1 MSCHRVGVLGARM
14 NLRNGTA
21 PRLATLAAAVLMALA
36 AGLLVAAPG
45 SVHGSSHDVPEK
57 PTISDWDRLHEGLRV
72 HWNAP
77 NSDGGSPIFR
87 YEVQY
92 KESNRSGSEWLDRP
106 YVGVASNATIT
117 GLTPTTEYQV
127 RIRAVNANGAGPWS
141 DTGKETTRAIILA
154 ADPPDVTVIP
164 RNRSLTVSFD
174 PPAFTGRGNPT
185 ISTYNVQYA
194 AWDGTAYTWQDWTV
208 GGSANL
214 YGPSVTITGLE
225 NGQDYQ
231 VRARAQNGNADGV
244 WSVAQ
249 FGFPS
254 PDTPFLKVERLVTG
268 LEIPWDLA
276 FTPDGT
282 MLFTQR
288 KGVLNARLTDGTVQA
303 INANLDDLEALS
315 EGGLMS
321 IAIDP
326 NFSSNR
332 RFYTCQTIDA
342 VTRREVEVVA
352 WTIDATYEN
361 ATRANDPLVGGIPG
375 GHGQHNG
382 CRLRF
387 GPDGYLWITTGDAAV
402 GTGPQ
407 SLSSLAGKVLRV
419 DASDGSGA
427 DGNPFSSAPLVYTYG
442 HRNAQGLALRPD
454 TRQMWVVEHGPRYDD
469 EINLLQSGGNY
480 GWDPV
485 PAESND
491 PSYNQSVP
499 MTDLDK
505 YSAAVAARWSSGS
518 STLATSGGI
527 FLEGEQ
533 WGNWEGRLA
542 VAALRDR
549 KLHLFD
555 FNPDGEFQGRLS
567 APELEWEGIRLR
579 SPVMGPD
586 GALYIT
592 TSQRSPSD
600 LIYRVTAFTAPGR
613 PAEVVVA
620 RGGDGE
626 LVAEWQAPSHDG
638 GSAIT
643 GYQLRYS
650 TDGTTWTTV
659 SGTVTGK
666 RWAVI
671 GGLTNGDEYQV
682 QARAVNEAGPGDWS
696 PSGRG
701 TPAAPPVIRVEEV
714 VTGVS
719 KPWGLAFAPDGTMM
733 FTERGGSLKV
743 RLVDGRVRTVNADFS
758 DIGASWE
765 TGLMGMVIDPDF
777 SVNRNFYTC
786 QGHEDP
792 NTNATSIQV
801 IKWSMNSDYTA
812 ATRVKDPLVGGV
824 GIRIGSQWQHAG
836 CRLRFGPQ
844 GHLWIATGDGY
855 ANKINP
861 QDLTNLNGKMLR
873 VHKDTGEG
881 VPGNPFYDRANAN
894 SKRVYTYGHRNPQG
908 LARRPGAN
916 QMWSVEHGTNRDD
929 EINLLEPGGN
939 YGYAPQGHT
948 ECGPDDDIKTIS
960 PDVYC
965 QYSPMTDLDRFPDAV
980 EARWSSGD
988 STLATSG
995 GIFLE
1000 GEHWGG
1006 WEGRL
1011 AVATLRTRSV
1021 RLFTFTPEGSF
1032 VDQFNVPEMK
1042 PFNSRLR
1049 TTMMGTDGA
1058 LYVTT
1063 SDNTPGDGNF
1073 QSNDEATDRILR
1085 VYVYDA
1091 QADAALTG
1099 LSLSGSDGNAV
1110 PLSPGF
1116 KTGVLRYDVEVSG
1129 DVTGVTV
1136 KPTLSEAGAT
1146 VTVNGNDPSTAVS
1159 LDPGLNTIAVVVTA
1173 QDGAT
1178 TRTYTIDATQTTSPA
1193 VSAEIGDVTLEKPSA
1208 ATSITLGDHFSD
1220 ADGDALTYRAASD
1233 DPAKV
1238 AVSVDNAAGALTVT
1252 GIAYGSA
1259 EVTVTAT
1266 DDDGNSASE
1275 AFTVTVK
1282 AAPVLVSAIADI
1294 TGLATA
1300 ATRDVSLSG
1309 VFTDADNDALTITA
1323 ASSDDGKAT
1332 VSVAGDQS
1340 SLTVTG
1346 VAEGTATITVTARDS
1361 DGNQVSDA
1369 FDVTVTSVSV
1379 LPSNLTGLGITG
1391 TVTRGGES
1399 FTFLLVSNP
1408 WFDPDTAAYTIRV
1421 PSDLQS
1427 ITFTPTWTGDEVV
1440 EVGLIERNS
1449 DAHSGQG
1456 SEIGQTSTSGSA
1468 LTNSS
1473 KPKYPG
1479 IRVRNRTGSG
1489 TNDVFHY
1496 FNLQSV
1502 SAQPGFGGATVAD
1515 KAFTAGASA
1524 LRRGLTQDQA
1534 LDLRLPEAT
1543 VQFYS
1548 GAVTYTATGLP
1559 EGLYMDYSRLIRG
1572 TPEEATNS
1580 PATVTYTA
1588 TDEIGGSATL
1598 TFDVT
1603 VAPPLAF
1610 DADERQAF
1618 KDTIFEYTVG
1628 QTEPINATLP
1638 EATGGHGTLTYGL
1651 TYWAKEQRTVDGR
1664 QVTSLLPKSIND
1676 DAPGFSFDA
1685 TTRVLSSDT
1694 GMAAPSAKAFYS
1706 VDYWVEDEN
1715 GARAIASN
1723 SIAVNE
1729 APTLPEI
1736 ADRGFTVGDN
1746 VSLTLPRA
1754 EGGTQVGIGI
1764 RYRLEP
1770 AVEGLFFNGRQHV
1783 RSLTGRPIVPG
1794 TTAVTYTA
1802 TDRNNISATRTFNV
1816 TVANGPSAPTSAPT
1830 SVQAAQV
1837 YAGADPNGSGA
1848 AAVWDTVSGA
1858 TGYVVQVRADGGS
1871 YPDLAVNSAPA
1882 DVNLNLPNVAS
1893 GLVWINAI
1901 SSGDY
1906 KVRVAARNADGV
1918 GPWSVEVGFTV
1929 SGTPPPQSGGQNDP
1943 CDNCGTGGDVGVVPA
1958 PQQGTPNQAPTVS
1971 AAIAD
1976 ATIVNESGSHEVSL
1990 SGVFDDADGD
2000 SLSLTAASSVGA
2012 VADVSVAAD
2021 YSTLTVTA
2029 RSRGAA
2035 IATVTADDGNGG
2047 TVDDTFTVT
2056 VKAAPV
2062 VTQPLGE
2069 VVGLEVGATKD
2080 ISLTRIFGDADGDAL
2095 TITAASS
2102 DETRATVSVATD
2114 YSVLTLTGVAE
2125 GTTTIT
2131 VTAQDGDGNRVSD
2144 AFDAPVAKRYTALIA
2159 RMYQWREDPKWREFK
2174 EHTDRWDR
2182 ALLAFGETVSDTTLT
2197 PMTAA
2202 EAQGLADRGSAW
2214 SRWVEVAAAL
2224 REIEGGGQQEQTNQA
2239 PTVSA
2244 AIADATIVNESGTK
2258 LVSLSGVFSDGD
2270 NDSLTV
2276 TAASSNE
2283 AVATVSVAADYSRLT
2298 VTAKMRGTA
2307 TITVTAN
2314 DGRSGTVSDAF
2325 TVTVKAAPVV
2335 ASAISDMDL
2344 KAGAAQNEG
2353 GAQDVTLSGV
2363 FSDADG
2369 DALTFTA
2376 DTSDSTIAGA
2386 FLFQGILTVAGLADG
2401 TATITVTAQDAD
2413 GNTVSDTFDVSVV
2426 GPPTPV
2432 SNLSCVAQTGRVL
2445 FSWDAPEWS
2454 GAELYAYDYDLT
2466 LPDGRREQ
2474 ARLLG
2479 YPAVSG
2485 KGEYQ
2490 PGQEAS
2496 ISVKAVYEQAD
2507 GSEVYSEGAT
2517 LTCTVG

>member
-1 MSCHRVGVLGARM
+1 MRFHHFGALGAHM
-14 NLRNGTA
+14 NRRTGTA
-21 PRLATLAAAVLMALA
+21 PRVAILAAAVVLMALA
-36 AGLLVAAPG
+36 VGLLMSAPG
-45 SVHGSSHDVPEK
+45 PVHGSSHEVPEK
-57 PTISDWDRLHEGLRV
+57 PSISAWDRLNEGLRV

-77 NSDGGSPIFR
+77 NSDGGSRIIK

-92 KESNRSGSEWLDRP
+92 KESDQSEWLDRP
-106 YVGVASNATIT
+106 YVGVASKATIT
-117 GLTPTTEYQV
+117 GLVPGTEYQV

-141 DTGKETTRAIILA
+141 DTVKQTTRIITQA

-174 PPAFTGRGNPT
+174 PPAFTGLRNPT
-185 ISTYNVQYA
+185 ISAYNVQYA
-194 AWDGTAYTWQDWTV
+194 TWDGTSYNFQDWTV
-208 GGSANL
+208 NGSADFT
-214 YGPSVTITGLE
+214 GPFVTITGLE

-231 VRARAQNGNADGV
+231 VRVRAQNGNADGI
-244 WSVAQ
+244 WAVAQ

-303 INANLDDLEALS
+303 INADLDDVEAVS

-326 NFSSNR
+326 SFSSNR

-342 VTRREVEVVA
+342 VTKREVEVVA
-352 WTIDATYEN
+352 WTIDATYKN
-361 ATRANDPLVGGIPG
+361 ATRADDPLVGGIPG

-387 GPDGYLWITTGDAAV
+387 GPDGYLWITTGDAAG
-402 GTGPQ
+402 GTNPQ

-427 DGNPFSSAPLVYTYG
+427 DGNPFESAPLVYTYG

-454 TRQMWVVEHGPRYDD
+454 TRQMWVVEHGPRVDD
-469 EINLLQSGGNY
+469 EINLLQAGGNY

-485 PAESND
+485 PADSND

-505 YSAAVAARWSSGS
+505 YSDAVPAKWSSGS
-518 STLATSGGI
+518 PTLATSGGI

-549 KLHLFD
+549 ELHLFD

-567 APELEWEGIRLR
+567 APELELEGIRLR

-600 LIYRVTAFTAPGR
+600 LIYRVTAFTAPDR

-626 LVAEWQAPSHDG
+626 LVAEWPAPSHDG

-650 TDGTTWTTV
+650 TDGTTWTEV

-671 GGLTNGDEYQV
+671 DGLTNGDEYQV
-682 QARAVNEAGPGDWS
+682 QTRALNEAGGGDWS

-701 TPAAPPVIRVEEV
+701 TPASPPVIRVEEV

-733 FTERGGSLKV
+733 FTERGGRLKV
-743 RLVDGRVRTVNADFS
+743 RLVDGTVRTVNADFT
-758 DIGASWE
+758 DIGANWE

-777 SVNRNFYTC
+777 GVNRNFYTC
-786 QGHEDP
+786 QGHQDP
-792 NTNATSIQV
+792 NTNATSIQIV
-801 IKWSMNSDYTA
+801 KWSMNSDYTA
-812 ATRVKDPLVGGV
+812 ATRVKDPLVGDV

-844 GHLWIATGDGY
+844 GHLWIATGDGF

-873 VHKDTGEG
+873 VDKNTGEG
-881 VPGNPFYDRANAN
+881 VPGNPFYDRDNAN

-929 EINLLEPGGN
+929 EINLLAPGGN

-960 PDVYC
+960 PNVYC

-980 EARWSSGD
+980 AAKWSSGD

-1000 GEHWGG
+1000 GEHWGA

-1021 RLFTFTPEGSF
+1021 RLFNFTPEGSF
-1032 VDQFNVPEMK
+1032 VGQFEVPEMK

-1049 TTMMGTDGA
+1049 TPMMGTDGA

-1073 QSNDEATDRILR
+1073 QSNDETMDRILR
-1085 VYVYDA
+1085 VYAYDA
-1091 QADAALTG
+1091 QADATLTG
-1099 LSLSGSDGNAV
+1099 LSLTGSDGNPV
-1110 PLSPGF
+1110 PLSPEF
-1116 KTGVLRYDVEVSG
+1116 ATGVLRYSAEVTG
-1129 DVTGVTV
+1129 DVTGVLVAPAKSRT
-1136 KPTLSEAGAT
+1136 GAT
-1146 VTVNGNDPSTAVS
+1146 VTVNGNDPSTTVA
-1159 LDPGLNTIAVVVTA
+1159 LDPGLNTIPVVVTA

-1193 VSAEIGDVTLEKPSA
+1193 VSAAISDVTLVKTGA

-1220 ADGDALTYRAASD
+1220 ADGDALTYQATSG

-1238 AVSVDNAAGALTVT
+1238 TVSVDNAAGAMTVT
-1252 GIAYGSA
+1252 GAAHGSA

-1266 DDDGNSASE
+1266 DDDGNSASD

-1282 AAPVLVSAIADI
+1282 AATVVASAIADV

-1323 ASSDDGKAT
+1323 ASSDESKAT
-1332 VSVAGDQS
+1332 VSVAGDYS

-1346 VAEGTATITVTARDS
+1346 VGEGTATVTVTAEDS
-1361 DGNQVSDA
+1361 DGNLVSDA
-1369 FDVTVTSVSV
+1369 FDVTVVSGSV

-1391 TVTRGGES
+1391 TVTRGGET
-1399 FTFLLVSNP
+1399 FTFPLISNP

-1421 PSDLQS
+1421 PADLQS
-1427 ITFTPTWTGDEVV
+1427 ITFTPTWTGNEVA
-1440 EVGLIERNS
+1440 EVTLLERNS
-1449 DAHSGQG
+1449 NAHSGQG

-1473 KPKYPG
+1473 NPKYPG

-1489 TNDVFHY
+1489 TNDAFHY

-1502 SAQPGFGGATVAD
+1502 AAQPSFGGATVAD
-1515 KAFTAGASA
+1515 QAFTAGASA
-1524 LRRGLTQDQA
+1524 LRRGLTQDLA
-1534 LDLRLPEAT
+1534 LDLRLPKAT

-1548 GAVTYTATGLP
+1548 GVVTYTATGLP
-1559 EGLYMDYSRLIRG
+1559 AGLSMGHDRLIRG
-1572 TPEEATNS
+1572 TPEEATTS
-1580 PATVTYTA
+1580 PAEVDYTA
-1588 TDEIGGSATL
+1588 TDGIGGSATL
-1598 TFDVT
+1598 HFHVT

-1610 DADERQAF
+1610 DAEQRQAF

-1628 QTEPINATLP
+1628 QAEPINATLP

-1664 QVTSLLPKSIND
+1664 QITGLAPKSIND
-1676 DAPGFSFDA
+1676 DAPGFSFNA
-1685 TTRVLSSDT
+1685 ATRVLSSDT

-1729 APTLPEI
+1729 APSLPEI
-1736 ADRGFTVGDN
+1736 ADRSFTVGEN
-1746 VSLTLPRA
+1746 VSVTLPKA

-1770 AVEGLFFNGRQHV
+1770 AVAGLFFNGRQHL
-1783 RSLTGRPIVPG
+1783 RSLTGRPTVPG
-1794 TTAVTYTA
+1794 TTELTYTA
-1802 TDRNNISATRTFNV
+1802 TDRNNVSATRTFNV
-1816 TVANGPSAPTSAPT
+1816 TVVNGPAAPTSAPT
-1830 SVQAAQV
+1830 SVQAAQA
-1837 YAGADPNGSGA
+1837 YSGPDPNGSGA

-1858 TGYVVQVRADGGS
+1858 TDYVVQVRADGGS
-1871 YPDLAVNSAPA
+1871 YPDLKVNSAPA

-1901 SSGDY
+1901 STGDY

-1918 GPWSVEVGFTV
+1918 GPWSVEVGFAV
-1929 SGTPPPQSGGQNDP
+1929 SGTPPPQSGGQNPP
-1943 CDNCGTGGDVGVVPA
+1943 CDTCGTEGDVGGVPA
-1958 PQQGTPNQAPTVS
+1958 PQQGTPNRAPTVS

-1976 ATIVNESGSHEVSL
+1976 ATIVNESETRQVSL
-1990 SGVFDDADGD
+1990 SEVFDDGDGD
-2000 SLSLTAASSVGA
+2000 PLTITTASSNEAVATVSMAADNSSLTVNAQARGTA
-2012 VADVSVAAD
+2012 II
-2021 YSTLTVTA
+2021 TVTA
-2029 RSRGAA
+2029 N
-2035 IATVTADDGNGG
+2035 DGNGG
-2047 TVDDTFTVT
+2047 AVEDAFTVT

-2062 VTQPLGE
+2062 VASALAD
-2069 VVGLEVGATKD
+2069 VSGLEVGATQD
-2080 ISLTRIFGDADGDAL
+2080 ISLLGVFRDADADAL
-2095 TITAASS
+2095 TVTAASS
-2102 DETRATVSVATD
+2102 GEAKATVTVASD
-2114 YSVLTLTGVAE
+2114 GSSLTLAGIAE
-2125 GTTTIT
+2125 GTATIT
-2131 VTAQDGDGNRVSD
+2131 VTAQDSDGNRVSD
-2144 AFDAPVAKRYTALIA
+2144 VFQAPVAKQYAALIA
-2159 RMYQWREDPKWREFK
+2159 QMYQWREDPQWRHQK
-2174 EHTDRWDR
+2174 SHTDRWDR
-2182 ALLAFGETVSDTTLT
+2182 ALLAFGETVADTTLT
-2197 PMTAA
+2197 AMTAA
-2202 EAQGLADRGSAW
+2202 EAQGYADTDWGE
-2214 SRWVEVAAAL
+2214 RWAPVAKAL
-2224 REIEGGGQQEQTNQA
+2224 RGIETGVQQQPNRA

-2244 AIADATIVNESGTK
+2244 PIADATIVNQSETRT
-2258 LVSLSGVFSDGD
+2258 VSLSGVFDD
-2270 NDSLTV
+2270 ADADALTI
-2276 TAASSNE
+2276 TAASSDG
-2283 AVATVSVAADYSRLT
+2283 AVATVSVATDHSSLT
-2298 VTAKMRGTA
+2298 VTARSRGTA
-2307 TITVTAN
+2307 TLTVTAD
-2314 DGRSGTVSDAF
+2314 DGNGGTAEDSF
-2325 TVTVKAAPVV
+2325 TVAVKAAPVV
-2335 ASAISDMDL
+2335 ATAIADMNL
-2344 KAGAAQNEG
+2344 VAGDTRE
-2353 GAQDVTLSGV
+2353 VSLSGV
-2363 FSDADG
+2363 FRDADG
-2369 DALTFTA
+2369 DALTISA
-2376 DTSDSTIAGA
+2376 DTSDSAVA
-2386 FLFQGILTVAGLADG
+2386 DVFLFQGTLTLIAVADG
-2401 TATITVTAQDAD
+2401 SATITVTAEDSD
-2413 GNTVSDTFDVSVV
+2413 GNAVSDAFDVSVV

-2432 SNLSCVAQTGRVL
+2432 SNLSCDATTEQVL
-2445 FSWDAPEWS
+2445 FQWDEPEWS

-2466 LPDGRREQ
+2466 RPDGRSQQVRLRGNPVVREKGDYRAGAE
-2474 ARLLG
+2474 AR
-2479 YPAVSG
+2479 
-2485 KGEYQ
+2485 
-2490 PGQEAS
+2490 
-2496 ISVKAVYEQAD
+2496 ITIKAVYETPD
-2507 GSEVYSEGAT
+2507 GEVSSAAET
-2517 LTCTVG
+2517 LTCTVAE